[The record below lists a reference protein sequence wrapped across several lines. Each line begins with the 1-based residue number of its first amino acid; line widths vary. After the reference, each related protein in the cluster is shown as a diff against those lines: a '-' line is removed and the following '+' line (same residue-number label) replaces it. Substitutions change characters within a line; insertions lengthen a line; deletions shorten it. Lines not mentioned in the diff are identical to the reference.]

1 MHRLFQL
8 KKIKKILI
16 ATNNPG
22 KFRELKEI
30 LPKNIKYY
38 KPKNFHLKEPVE
50 NGKTFKSNAKIKSL
64 YAAKKVGMVCISDDS
79 GLEIDAL
86 NKRPGIYSA
95 RWAGPKKDFN
105 LAIKKVFRLL
115 KKMNKLDSRA
125 RFICAIS
132 IAFPD
137 GKSFEFQGKI
147 EGRVSF
153 PARGKKGFGYD
164 PIFIPTNET
173 KTFAEMTKYKKNVLS
188 HRYNAFMKIKKY
200 FRFS

>member
-1 MHRLFQL
+1 MHRLFKL
-8 KKIKKILI
+8 KKIKEILI

-50 NGKTFKSNAKIKSL
+50 NGKTFKANAKIKSL

-115 KKMNKLDSRA
+115 KKINKLDSRA

-153 PARGKKGFGYD
+153 PARGKMGFGYD
-164 PIFIPTNET
+164 PIFIPTSET
-173 KTFAEMTKYKKNVLS
+173 KTFAEMTKYKKSALS